1 VHTARSPVQPRSGQ
15 RAARSRPDARQ
26 GRSQPSRHRRQRCR
40 NSRLGPQ
47 RPTISARGRPAGP
60 VSSHACRLA
69 WKAAAAR
76 APLFACC
83 AARHDHGESKPCA
96 FEPVLTAGELW
107 CLIAIGAPPAPAGPR
122 PPASEQASPRAGAT
136 IVRVEDR
143 GGFDW
148 ADAGIGAA
156 GGVALSVLSAGL
168 ALLISERRERQREP
182 KEG

>member
-1 VHTARSPVQPRSGQ
+1 VVSHRDRRAAGVGRSP
-15 RAARSRPDARQ
+15 
-26 GRSQPSRHRRQRCR
+26 
-40 NSRLGPQ
+40 
-47 RPTISARGRPAGP
+47 
-60 VSSHACRLA
+60 
-69 WKAAAAR
+69 
-76 APLFACC
+76 
-83 AARHDHGESKPCA
+83 
-96 FEPVLTAGELW
+96 
-107 CLIAIGAPPAPAGPR
+107 
-122 PPASEQASPRAGAT
+122 PPASEQASPGAGAT

>member
-1 VHTARSPVQPRSGQ
+1 
-15 RAARSRPDARQ
+15 
-26 GRSQPSRHRRQRCR
+26 
-40 NSRLGPQ
+40 
-47 RPTISARGRPAGP
+47 
-60 VSSHACRLA
+60 LA
-69 WKAAAAR
+69 TVVA
-76 APLFACC
+76 
-83 AARHDHGESKPCA
+83 
-96 FEPVLTAGELW
+96 
-107 CLIAIGAPPAPAGPR
+107 LIAIGAPPASAGPR

-168 ALLISERRERQREP
+168 ALLIAERRERQREP

>member
-1 VHTARSPVQPRSGQ
+1 LATAV
-15 RAARSRPDARQ
+15 A
-26 GRSQPSRHRRQRCR
+26 
-40 NSRLGPQ
+40 L
-47 RPTISARGRPAGP
+47 
-60 VSSHACRLA
+60 V
-69 WKAAAAR
+69 
-76 APLFACC
+76 
-83 AARHDHGESKPCA
+83 
-96 FEPVLTAGELW
+96 
-107 CLIAIGAPPAPAGPR
+107 AIGAPPASAAPR
-122 PPASEQASPRAGAT
+122 APASEQASPRGGAT

>member
-1 VHTARSPVQPRSGQ
+1 M
-15 RAARSRPDARQ
+15 RSRK
-26 GRSQPSRHRRQRCR
+26 
-40 NSRLGPQ
+40 L
-47 RPTISARGRPAGP
+47 
-60 VSSHACRLA
+60 LA
-69 WKAAAAR
+69 TAV
-76 APLFACC
+76 
-83 AARHDHGESKPCA
+83 A
-96 FEPVLTAGELW
+96 F
-107 CLIAIGAPPAPAGPR
+107 IAVGAPPASAGPR
-122 PPASEQASPRAGAT
+122 PSASEQSSPRAGAT